1 MEHLIEVRV
10 CVTEVGEGDAEAF
23 DIQFN
28 VGQLEKGVCCPFLV
42 LVALDVAE
50 AAFDAVHPDLEFVH
64 VGPEQEELCRGLHEF
79 LGEIWVLSWFLR
91 AGSWS
96 IAFRMSWKFVDGRC
110 GHAGLSL
117 GWIVGLGI
125 AVR

>member
-79 LGEIWVLSWFLR
+79 LGEDMGPELVSQGRVLVHRVQDVLEV
-91 AGSWS
+91 
-96 IAFRMSWKFVDGRC
+96 VDGRC